1 MTTPDPKRPMGRPR
15 KDAALTLRDRYWA
28 LSLQRAKPEESFA
41 SLELMLQPHLRVT
54 RRELS
59 AGNSQPFSLSKVAH
73 GARGLSPDLKTLP
86 PIVKRAEDVLPGSIA
101 AFTSILWS
109 VLVDP
114 AKFAVSTDEFC
125 SVAPEVSGR
134 LRERHFSGSSSNGL
148 DFRKL
153 NLLGIRRLARLRH
166 LDAVGLLLWHS
177 LPAGPPSKRS
187 ITAEG
192 YFFNSLRLYCRSDV
206 ALQDLMDLLT
216 DLIKQRYP
224 KIVCINSAT
233 GAKLFLAPR
242 ISGLAVAIR
251 TLVGTHGNGDA
262 RRARNVDVRNGS
274 HRNQSEIVTGNMV
287 SSRASQ

>member
-1 MTTPDPKRPMGRPR
+1 
-15 KDAALTLRDRYWA
+15 
-28 LSLQRAKPEESFA
+28 
-41 SLELMLQPHLRVT
+41 MLQPHLRVT

-59 AGNSQPFSLSKVAH
+59 AGNSQPFSLSKVAR

-109 VLVDP
+109 ALVDP
-114 AKFAVSTDEFC
+114 AKFAASTGELC

-134 LRERHFSGSSSNGL
+134 LCERHFAGSSKNRL
-148 DFRKL
+148 DCRKL

-177 LPAGPPSKRS
+177 LQTVQPSKLS
-187 ITAEG
+187 ITAEE
-192 YFFNSLRLYCRSDV
+192 YFFNSLQLYRRSDG
-206 ALQDLMDLLT
+206 ALQDLMVPLM

-224 KIVCINSAT
+224 QIVSVNSAI
-233 GAKLFLAPR
+233 GFKLFLAPR
-242 ISGLAVAIR
+242 VSGVKVALR
-251 TLVGTHGNGDA
+251 TLIGAHPKGDA

-274 HRNQSEIVTGNMV
+274 HRNQLEIVTGNMV
-287 SSRASQ
+287 SSRASK